1 MQFLQKI
8 RSFRFQKRGGAL
20 FSPVL
25 MGGILFVI
33 ALAPSQDAQSGE
45 NVETEPQDQ
54 LCAKYIA
61 HYQEI
66 EDIPSHLLTA
76 ISLVESGRWDDN
88 KKQKFAWPWTVMAE
102 GKGAFLATKALA
114 VAKIKGL
121 QNRGISNID
130 VGCMQVNLRYHGE
143 AFTSVEQ
150 ALEPD
155 ANVAYAARY
164 LKDLR
169 KKNRSWAQAVAYYH
183 SATWDLNR
191 PYSLKVIGYWN
202 KAWRQE
208 RIDTLTRE
216 LDEIRLRRERAQQA
230 KPSP

>member
-1 MQFLQKI
+1 MQLLQKI
-8 RSFRFQKRGGAL
+8 RPFLFPQKGRMLFQ
-20 FSPVL
+20 PVL
-25 MGGILFVI
+25 MGGILSVI
-33 ALAPSQDAQSGE
+33 ALAPSQGGQSSE
-45 NVETEPQDQ
+45 SAETEPQNQ

-88 KKQKFAWPWTVMAE
+88 KKQKSAWPWTVMAE
-102 GKGAFLATKALA
+102 GKGAFFPTKALA
-114 VAKIKGL
+114 VAKVKGL

-130 VGCMQVNLRYHGE
+130 VGCMQVNLRYHGK

-150 ALEPD
+150 ALEPS

-169 KKNRSWAQAVAYYH
+169 KKNKSWAQAVAYYH

-208 RIDTLTRE
+208 RIDSLTRE
-216 LDEIRLRRERAQQA
+216 LDEIRLRRERTQQA